1 MLQTTGQS
9 FSLPGKEVVTEVTTD
24 AEAKADAEAEA

>member
-9 FSLPGKEVVTEVTTD
+9 FSLPGKEVVTEVTT
-24 AEAKADAEAEA
+24 EADAEAEAYTEA